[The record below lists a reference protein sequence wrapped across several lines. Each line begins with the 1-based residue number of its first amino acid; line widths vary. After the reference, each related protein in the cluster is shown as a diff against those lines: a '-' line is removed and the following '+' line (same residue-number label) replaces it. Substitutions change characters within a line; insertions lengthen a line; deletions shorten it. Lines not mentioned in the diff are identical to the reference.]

1 MITGLKH
8 LLYEHRLRELRL
20 FSLDKRMLCEDLT
33 VTFQNLKED
42 TGKLERESL
51 SRTVVLGHGEW
62 LQIERR

>member
-1 MITGLKH
+1 
-8 LLYEHRLRELRL
+8 
-20 FSLDKRMLCEDLT
+20 MLCEDLT